1 MTIVEQ
7 IEAISRLDAEDRV
20 AAYNAIV
27 RAAAAM
33 VADVCDAPALAPQL
47 IPAQRVHANDYN
59 PNKVAKP
66 EMALLERSI
75 RDNGFCMCVVVVPDG
90 DDVEVVDGFHRRT
103 TLVDRLGWTYIP
115 CAVIRRD
122 RADQMAATVQ
132 FNRAKG
138 KHDVALDAAL
148 VRSMLAAGK
157 TEAQIAVALGMSEE
171 ELLRKLQVVGAA
183 RLMASPEYNRA
194 WGHREGT

>member
-1 MTIVEQ
+1 MRITERIAMLKDLPASE
-7 IEAISRLDAEDRV
+7 RV
-20 AAYNAIV
+20 AAYNEIV
-27 RAAAAM
+27 IAAASL
-33 VADVCDAPALAPQL
+33 VADLCEAPALSPQL
-47 IPAQRVHANDYN
+47 IPAALVRANDYN

-66 EMALLERSI
+66 EMGLLERSI

-90 DDVEVVDGFHRRT
+90 DGVEVVDGFHRRT
-103 TLVDRLGWTYIP
+103 TLVERLGWSYVP
-115 CAVIRRD
+115 CAVIQRD

-148 VRSMLAAGK
+148 IRSMLAAGK
-157 TEAQIAVALGMSEE
+157 TEPQIAEALGMSEE
-171 ELLRKLQVVGAA
+171 ELLRKLQIVGAA
-183 RLMASPEYNRA
+183 RLMAGAEYNRA